1 MDLTTARNALL
12 PHGRRMRL
20 HQNIHLRLPLD
31 LLIRGQHGYVR
42 RPLYARS
49 PRKSAD
55 NYVETHLGISGQI
68 EGVLLSL
75 QP

>member
-1 MDLTTARNALL
+1 MNLNSEKCPTTPRPTYEAA
-12 PHGRRMRL
+12 P
-20 HQNIHLRLPLD
+20 NIHLRLPLD
-31 LLIRGQHGYVR
+31 LLIRGQHRYVR

-49 PRKSAD
+49 SRKSAD
-55 NYVETHLGISGQI
+55 NYVEIYLDISGQV